1 MENSQSNFKKIFLY
15 ILNLTLSIAGTLVI
29 LWFAFG
35 VEQQNSKAQV
45 LFEWMLKRSTV
56 IIAGLAILMVLLL
69 AGSYVAMKRV
79 KDPQKP

>member
-1 MENSQSNFKKIFLY
+1 MENPQSQLKRNLLY

-69 AGSYVAMKRV
+69 AGSYVAMKRF

>member
-1 MENSQSNFKKIFLY
+1 MENLQSNFKKNFLY

-69 AGSYVAMKRV
+69 AGSYVAMKRF